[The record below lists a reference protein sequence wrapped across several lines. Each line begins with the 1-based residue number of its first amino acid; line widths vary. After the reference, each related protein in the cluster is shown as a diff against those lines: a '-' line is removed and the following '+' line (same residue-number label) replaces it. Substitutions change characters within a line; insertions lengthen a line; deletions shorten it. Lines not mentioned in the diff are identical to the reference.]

1 MVPVGVL
8 LFAFSLGGF
17 LMVLSF
23 ASGSLTEPVQS
34 SHREDASRVN
44 E

>member
-8 LFAFSLGGF
+8 LFVFSLGGF

-23 ASGSLTEPVQS
+23 TSGSLTELVQ
-34 SHREDASRVN
+34 RESMTGMN